1 VRTAA
6 LAYLLGAVPHL
17 LYHANH
23 LDLYDT
29 GDQVANL
36 IALGATVVLPT
47 ILLLGTARS
56 GPTADPDPRPSAV
69 T

>member
-1 VRTAA
+1 
-6 LAYLLGAVPHL
+6 VPHL

-47 ILLLGTARS
+47 MLLFGTGRATS
-56 GPTADPDPRPSAV
+56 NPASNE
-69 T
+69 